1 MIFKET
7 VSITGSN
14 AAATT
19 FASKHLVGQ
28 LVKMRLVAGTM
39 TTKKT
44 MEFGI
49 VGESSTL
56 NFAKQRLHTSDLN
69 WYPTLLGQGSTG
81 KTSTDSGYINVRQHP
96 VTFANEQIK
105 IYVQATTDASALTA
119 TAYFYIDGIPGL
131 GGTTTT

>member
-14 AAATT
+14 AAGTT
-19 FASKHLVGQ
+19 FASKHLVGK
-28 LVKMRLVAGTM
+28 LIKMRLVQGTM

-56 NFAKQRLHTSDLN
+56 NWGKQRLHTSDLN
-69 WYPTLLGQGSTG
+69 WYPALYAQGSTGQGSTENRG
-81 KTSTDSGYINVRQHP
+81 TVP
-96 VTFANEQIK
+96 VIFANEKIK
-105 IYVQATTDASALTA
+105 IYVQQTTDASALTA

-131 GGTTTT
+131 GGTTST